1 MLLHLDYIFYI
12 ILILLLGFL
21 INKEMTTE
29 GFDHTGKA
37 DVAAQ
42 YKTDTTSVIKAAR
55 YGGWNKWTT
64 ASGFTDTIDVKPILD
79 QLIKK
84 RTSSIVVSDYTFGLK
99 TDISPGN
106 NKYLLI
112 QFVDPTMNAIDAKNP
127 TPTNVPK
134 SEDPRKMWQPWNG
147 AWTWDESASMSLKFG
162 TGANPFWLTMVES
175 FYNIA
180 DLFAII
186 VIKMPYKMLSQIV
199 ALGVQFLQNLRNILK
214 PILDFMRQM
223 RKIAK
228 GIFDTIFKQIKK
240 VFKKIMAI
248 LKDLPG
254 FIKEMFDNV
263 IDIIQTAVTKTFEM
277 LKKVFDVI
285 KKIFWTIIKLP
296 IQLFDIVNQL
306 VDVIMNLFM
315 ILIGLPTAALNMI
328 IGFQEI
334 MIDVM
339 SKTPTIPFMNMFF
352 K

>member
-1 MLLHLDYIFYI
+1 
-12 ILILLLGFL
+12 
-21 INKEMTTE
+21 MTTE
-29 GFDHTGKA
+29 GFSHTGNA
-37 DVAAQ
+37 DVAEQ
-42 YKTDTTSVIKAAR
+42 YKTDTKSVIKAAR
-55 YGGWNKWTT
+55 YGSWNKWTT
-64 ASGFTDTIDVKPILD
+64 ASGFTETIDVKPILD

-112 QFVDPTMNAIDAKNP
+112 QFIDPTMKAVDAKNP
-127 TPTNVPK
+127 TPTNVPE

-147 AWTWDESASMSLKFG
+147 AWTWDENASVSLKFG

-186 VIKMPYKMLSQIV
+186 VIKMPYKMLSQII
-199 ALGVQFLQNLRNILK
+199 AIGVQFLQNLRNILK
-214 PILDFMRQM
+214 PILKFVEQM
-223 RKIAK
+223 KKIVK
-228 GIFDTIFKQIKK
+228 KIFDTIFKQIKK
-240 VFKKIMAI
+240 VVKKIISIM
-248 LKDLPG
+248 KDLPG
-254 FIKEMFDNV
+254 FIKEMFDKI
-263 IDIIQTAVTKTFEM
+263 IDIIETAVTKTFEM
-277 LKKVFDVI
+277 LKKVFDVL

-296 IQLFDIVNQL
+296 MQLFDILNQL

-334 MIDVM
+334 MLDIM